1 MVRAGVTHHDHTAR
15 GGAEVLSLLK
25 ETAWLILGIADTLGH
40 GGQHGNRVR
49 PPAEAPWQL

>member
-15 GGAEVLSLLK
+15 GGTEVLSLLK

-40 GGQHGNRVR
+40 GGQHGSRVR